1 MRHPPPRAYTSWIP
15 TLFALLVSAAVIG
28 RWVLT
33 MDGSMQVAAVVLLGA
48 LVPIAAVAG
57 AYATQRP
64 FNRRVAELE
73 AALEE
78 EVANRREHDEI
89 YRRFIDELRAPL
101 TGVYGFSRHLDD
113 AGIANVSE
121 AEELIGIISH
131 DATEAVRKVE
141 NIATAAQIEA
151 GAYRPVPTSVDLGT
165 HVDRIVGVIGR
176 SRIEIAV
183 DPRPTIAWC
192 DPTAVRQILVNL
204 VYIAGE
210 AGAATIRFDVDER
223 NGLAVVTVTD
233 DRIRHDIDEPAT
245 GGLLGTAASLTSRL
259 VPALVEYQGA
269 TINTQRSLGWTT
281 TTIHFPVATPA
292 QRSLDFRGS
301 HSISPMDRS
310 TTGTKDRGS
319 LPQAIPPRS
328 KRVITGRR

>member
-1 MRHPPPRAYTSWIP
+1 MRHSPSRTYTSWIP

-33 MDGSMQVAAVVLLGA
+33 MDGSMRVAAVVLLGA

-57 AYATQRP
+57 AYAAQRP

-78 EVANRREHDEI
+78 EAAKRREHDEI
-89 YRRFIDELRAPL
+89 YGRFINELRAPL

-113 AGIANVSE
+113 AGIANISE

-165 HVDRIVGVIGR
+165 HVARIVEVIGR
-176 SRIEIAV
+176 SRIEITV
-183 DPRPTIAWC
+183 DSRPTIAWC

-204 VYIAGE
+204 VYVAGE

-223 NGLAVVTVTD
+223 NGLAIVTVTD
-233 DRIRHDIDEPAT
+233 DRIRHDVDEPAT
-245 GGLLGTAASLTSRL
+245 VDLLGTAASLTSRL

-292 QRSLDFRGS
+292 QRSEDFRVPPANS
-301 HSISPMDRS
+301 STKSS
-310 TTGTKDRGS
+310 TTGQTGRES
-319 LPQAIPPRS
+319 LPQAIPARS
-328 KRVITGRR
+328 KRAVTGRR